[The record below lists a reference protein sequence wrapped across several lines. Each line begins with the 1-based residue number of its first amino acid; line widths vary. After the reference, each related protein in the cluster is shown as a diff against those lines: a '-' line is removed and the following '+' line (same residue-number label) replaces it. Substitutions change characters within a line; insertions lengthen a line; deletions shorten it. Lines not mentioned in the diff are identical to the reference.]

1 MTVNETNQAFEA
13 FGQQFLAQFAPL
25 PPSRKRKA
33 TAPSENPTT
42 KRQKVIEDR
51 PIPIQKQNEDDED
64 EDEDLESSN
73 ESIEETSDEGE
84 SKLGIK

>member
-42 KRQKVIEDR
+42 KRQRITEDC
-51 PIPIQKQNEDDED
+51 PTPLQLQNEDDED
-64 EDEDLESSN
+64 EDDSESGN
-73 ESIEETSDEGE
+73 GSIEETSDEGE